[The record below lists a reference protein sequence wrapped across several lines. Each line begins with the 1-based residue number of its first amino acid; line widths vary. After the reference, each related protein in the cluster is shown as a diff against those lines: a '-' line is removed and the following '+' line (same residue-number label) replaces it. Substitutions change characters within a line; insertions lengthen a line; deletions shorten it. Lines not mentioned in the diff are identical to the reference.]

1 MATDQIIEK
10 LRKLIAHE
18 QSARTIG
25 NIAEAEAF
33 ASKIQDLLTA
43 HKLDMSEVDFQ
54 ARDIEIDFFA
64 EWQQYQREADL
75 RVAAQLR
82 KIIRAVN

>member
-1 MATDQIIEK
+1 MTNNWDRVKTYGGK
-10 LRKLIAHE
+10 LHENLI
-18 QSARTIG
+18 QMRDGRSA
-25 NIAEAEAF
+25 
-33 ASKIQDLLTA
+33 
-43 HKLDMSEVDFQ
+43 

>member
-1 MATDQIIEK
+1 MTNNWDRVKTYGGK
-10 LRKLIAHE
+10 LHENLI
-18 QSARTIG
+18 QMRDGRSA
-25 NIAEAEAF
+25 
-33 ASKIQDLLTA
+33 
-43 HKLDMSEVDFQ
+43 V
-54 ARDIEIDFFA
+54 RDIQIDFFA

>member
-1 MATDQIIEK
+1 MANNWDRVKTYGGK
-10 LRKLIAHE
+10 LHENLI
-18 QSARTIG
+18 QRIWLGKDG
-25 NIAEAEAF
+25 NLHGLLHWIA
-33 ASKIQDLLTA
+33 
-43 HKLDMSEVDFQ
+43 

>member
-1 MATDQIIEK
+1 MANKWDRVKTYGGK
-10 LRKLIAHE
+10 LHENLIQMRDGKPVLVGWIHWMA
-18 QSARTIG
+18 
-25 NIAEAEAF
+25 
-33 ASKIQDLLTA
+33 
-43 HKLDMSEVDFQ
+43 V
-54 ARDIEIDFFA
+54 RDIEIDFFA

>member
-1 MATDQIIEK
+1 MAFDQILEK
-10 LRKLIAHE
+10 LKKLIAHE
-18 QSARTIG
+18 QS
-25 NIAEAEAF
+25 
-33 ASKIQDLLTA
+33 
-43 HKLDMSEVDFQ
+43 